1 MNNRI
6 TCKLKLKSFMHST
19 YLSGEV
25 WSTDAT
31 ADPSSDVDW
40 TGAACTLEGES
51 TRLILVL
58 MLFTRS
64 K

>member
-1 MNNRI
+1 
-6 TCKLKLKSFMHST
+6 MHST